1 MDRPGAAHPGDVHP
15 GDVHPGDAHPG
26 DAHRGSDRPGGGHPH
41 DAHPGDPHPG
51 GDRPAGAGGRRPS
64 VAPVAPPLTL
74 RRRAAGF
81 GLALAGP
88 PIVALAAHAS
98 GLALTGNIP
107 LFLAAV
113 VLVALVGGRWPALV
127 AAIGGF
133 LLLNYYFVPPLHTL
147 AIATRSNLVA
157 LTVFVV
163 VALAVSWVVDLAA
176 RRTRQADQAAAEA
189 HTLATVAGAVLSG
202 GDSLD
207 ALLRQLRETFGLTSV
222 TLLEQTAHGWQPA
235 ASVPPA
241 PAIPPRGASPASS
254 PAPSSSAA
262 VPRPGPPSAGG
273 DAAPPSSP
281 AAAPRPGAPS
291 PGGDVAPGG
300 FPGGDAEIWVRA
312 DDTTMLVLRGAEL
325 GAGDRRVVQA
335 FAAQAAVA
343 LKQQRLT
350 IAAVGDRVRTAL
362 LAAVGHDLRTPLA
375 SAKAAVAGLRSAEVE
390 FGPEDRDELLATAD
404 ESLDRLAGL
413 VANLLDM
420 SRLQAGALGMMPAD
434 VGLEDV
440 APRALDELGADGR
453 RVVLRLPDDL
463 PAVRAD
469 PGLLERVLVN
479 VVGNALRYSPPGR
492 PPEIVGAAAG
502 DMVEL
507 RVVDHGPGIARE
519 KWEQVFLPFQRLG
532 DRDIHHG
539 VGLGLAL
546 ARGLAEAMG
555 GTLRPAETGGG
566 GLTMIL
572 SLPAA
577 KGSAHDVRASH

>member
-1 MDRPGAAHPGDVHP
+1 MDRPGP
-15 GDVHPGDAHPG
+15 
-26 DAHRGSDRPGGGHPH
+26 AHRGADGR
-41 DAHPGDPHPG
+41 
-51 GDRPAGAGGRRPS
+51 GAGRRPS
-64 VAPVAPPLTL
+64 PAPAPPLTP
-74 RRRAAGF
+74 RRRTAGF

-88 PIVALAAHAS
+88 PIVALAAHAL

-133 LLLNYYFVPPLHTL
+133 LLLNYYFVAPLHTL
-147 AIATRSNLVA
+147 AIATRSSLVA
-157 LTVFVV
+157 LAVFVV

-176 RRTRQADQAAAEA
+176 RRTRQADRAAAEA
-189 HTLATVAGAVLSG
+189 HTLATVAGAVLGSSG
-202 GDSLD
+202 DPLD
-207 ALLRQLRETFGLTSV
+207 ALLRQLRDTFGLTSV
-222 TLLEQTAHGWQPA
+222 TLLEQTPEGWRAA
-235 ASVPPA
+235 ASVPPERSGKGGSGEGGSE
-241 PAIPPRGASPASS
+241 IR
-254 PAPSSSAA
+254 
-262 VPRPGPPSAGG
+262 VP
-273 DAAPPSSP
+273 
-281 AAAPRPGAPS
+281 
-291 PGGDVAPGG
+291 
-300 FPGGDAEIWVRA
+300 A

-325 GAGDRRVVQA
+325 GAGDRRVAQA

-343 LKQQRLT
+343 LEQRRLT
-350 IAAVGDRVRTAL
+350 VAAEGDRVRTAL

-375 SAKAAVAGLRSAEVE
+375 SAKAAVAGLRSPEVE

-440 APRALDELGADGR
+440 APRALDELGDDGR
-453 RVVLRLPDDL
+453 RVVVRLPDDL

-469 PGLLERVLVN
+469 PGLLDRVLVN
-479 VVGNALRYSPPGR
+479 LVGNALRYSPDGR
-492 PPEIVGAAAG
+492 PPEISGTAAG

-507 RVVDHGPGIARE
+507 RVVDHGPGIPRD
-519 KWEQVFLPFQRLG
+519 KWEQVFRPFQRLG
-532 DRDIHHG
+532 DRNTHQG

-555 GTLRPAETGGG
+555 GSLRPAETSGG

-572 SLPAA
+572 LLPAA
-577 KGSAHDVRASH
+577 KGSAQS